1 MCWSSRAGWLH
12 VGRGRQALGAPGASQ
27 RSMPG
32 LQELPD
38 GMLGFTGILCRPLQK
53 LTLRHLNSNQCLAEP
68 SEEDRLVPTMRE
80 CGPGRA
86 QQWLLR
92 NMTLAA

>member
-1 MCWSSRAGWLH
+1 MRDEAGIPRRSRRLP
-12 VGRGRQALGAPGASQ
+12 ALRAAP
-27 RSMPG
+27 RPG
-32 LQELPD
+32 LPELPD
-38 GMLGFTGILCRPLQK
+38 GLPGFTGILCAPLQK

-80 CGPGRA
+80 CGHGRA

-92 NMTLAA
+92 NMTLGA

>member
-1 MCWSSRAGWLH
+1 MQDKVGIPRRSRRLPALH
-12 VGRGRQALGAPGASQ
+12 AVPR
-27 RSMPG
+27 PG
-32 LQELPD
+32 LPELPD
-38 GMLGFTGILCRPLQK
+38 GLPGFTGILCAPLQK

-80 CGPGRA
+80 CGHGRA

-92 NMTLAA
+92 NMTLGA